1 MKKPFIGNDDAYK
14 HLTGYLDM
22 KHPGPLILYGKKGL
36 GKRAAAEEI
45 ASVILGCDKADFVHN
60 LDFYLLDKQNDPIKV
75 EDILAL
81 LEKSS
86 IAALGSCKVY
96 LICHA
101 EKMNLQAQ
109 NKLLKL
115 LEDRNRTNIVI
126 LLCER
131 DTLLDTIKSRCL
143 TISFFPLF
151 GKEMSSYLASKG
163 VSDEDT
169 GLAGFICGNCPYH
182 WEEVSD
188 YFPALKDIG
197 MRIQKISTRE
207 ELFRVFH
214 LMQEKDAGE
223 FYAVHSGHYIE
234 ALSMIQYLF
243 FSLLTIKT
251 TAPSYKMQEDD
262 FGNLK
267 DLYTVRELSAVC
279 SEIAKHQKK
288 WLAGAYS
295 KNDFF
300 DLVRSMV
307 WA

>member
-1 MKKPFIGNDDAYK
+1 MKKAFIGNDDAYK

-45 ASVILGCDKADFVHN
+45 AAVILSCDKADFVHN

-86 IAALGSCKVY
+86 IAALGTCKVY

-101 EKMNLQAQ
+101 EKMNVQAQ

-143 TISFFPLF
+143 TISFFPLS

-197 MRIQKISTRE
+197 MQMQKISTRE

-243 FSLLTIKT
+243 FSLLTVKAAT
-251 TAPSYKMQEDD
+251 PSYKMQEDD

-300 DLVRSMV
+300 DLVRSMIR
-307 WA
+307 A

>member
-1 MKKPFIGNDDAYK
+1 MKKTFIGNEDAYK

-22 KHPGPLILYGKKGL
+22 KHPGPLILFGKKGL
-36 GKRAAAEEI
+36 GKKAAAEEA
-45 ASVILGCDKADFVHN
+45 ASIILGCGREELIHN
-60 LDFYLLDKQNDPIKV
+60 VDFYLLDKQNDSVRV

-101 EKMNLQAQ
+101 EKMNVQAQ

-126 LLCER
+126 LICER

-143 TISFFPLF
+143 TISFFPLSD
-151 GKEMSSYLASKG
+151 KEMSAYLSTKG
-163 VSDEDT
+163 ISAKDA

-182 WEEVSD
+182 WEEVSG
-188 YFPALKDIG
+188 YFPDLKDISKQ
-197 MRIQKISTRE
+197 IQDICAKE
-207 ELFRVFH
+207 ELFRVFS
-214 LMQEKDAGE
+214 LIQEKDAGE
-223 FYAVHSGHYIE
+223 FYTVHSGHYIE

-243 FSLLTIKT
+243 FSLLTAKT
-251 TAPSYKMQEDD
+251 AAPLSKKRETD

-267 DLYTVRELSAVC
+267 DMYTVQELYTIC
-279 SEIAKHQKK
+279 SEITKHQKQ
-288 WLAGAYS
+288 WLTGAYS

-300 DLVRSMV
+300 DLVRSMIQG
-307 WA
+307 

>member
-1 MKKPFIGNDDAYK
+1 MKKTFIGNEDAYK
-14 HLTGYLDM
+14 QLTGYLDM

-36 GKRAAAEEI
+36 GKRMAAEET
-45 ASVILGCDKADFVHN
+45 ASAILGCGREELGHN
-60 LDFYLLDKQNDPIKV
+60 VDFYLLDKQNDPVRV
-75 EDILAL
+75 EDILTL

-86 IAALGSCKVY
+86 IAALGTCKVY

-101 EKMNLQAQ
+101 EKMNVQAQ

-143 TISFFPLF
+143 TISFFPLSD
-151 GKEMSSYLASKG
+151 KEMSSYLATKG
-163 VSDEDT
+163 ISDEDT
-169 GLAGFICGNCPYH
+169 GLAGFICGNCPYR
-182 WEEVSD
+182 WKEASY
-188 YFPALKDIG
+188 YFPVLKDIG
-197 MRIQKISTRE
+197 MQIQKISTRE
-207 ELFRVFH
+207 ELFRVFR
-214 LMQEKDAGE
+214 LIQEKDAGE

-234 ALSMIQYLF
+234 ALSTIQYLF
-243 FSLLTIKT
+243 FTLLTVKAA
-251 TAPSYKMQEDD
+251 APSYNMQESD

-267 DLYTVRELSAVC
+267 DLYTVRELSVVC

-288 WLAGAYS
+288 WLTGAYS

-307 WA
+307 RV